1 MSKILP
7 FLCDSGVT
15 REWHDHEDGT
25 ISVVERQDVT
35 PILDRNKAMATHN
48 DGYTPSREMRRAAS
62 IPNVLLHKWL
72 VEEGW
77 NAFDPACAGKLKQK
91 LNSSEY
97 LYLRTAPGRL

>member
-1 MSKILP
+1 MTKILP
-7 FLCDSGVT
+7 FLSDSGVT

-25 ISVVERQDVT
+25 ITVVERQDVET
-35 PILDRNKAMATHN
+35 ILDRNKAMATHN
-48 DGYTPSREMRRAAS
+48 DGYTPSREMRRCAS
-62 IPNVLLHKWL
+62 IPNVLINKWL

-77 NAFDPACAGKLKQK
+77 NAFDPACADKLKAK